1 MRSTRMS
8 TDSLV
13 LELLSQWC
21 DVPAGGLLASH
32 RLVADL
38 HIDGDDYGM
47 SLVPA
52 IKKCLGIQP
61 SRQEWECV
69 VTVADLLAVVRSHC
83 PPDPMPG
90 QPSN

>member
-1 MRSTRMS
+1 MS
-8 TDSLV
+8 TDTLV
-13 LELLSQWC
+13 FELLSQWC
-21 DVPAGGLLASH
+21 DVPAGGLQPSH

-52 IKKCLGIQP
+52 IKKRLGIQS
-61 SRQEWECV
+61 SRQEWERV
-69 VTVADLLAVVRSHC
+69 VTVADLLAVVHSHC
-83 PPDPMPG
+83 PPDAMPG